1 MMNNQKKSLLTILFV
16 GATITAPLMA
26 QDVQTALKDVEAER
40 FTKAGQTLTQ
50 LATSSPSA
58 DNQFYLGYYY
68 LKSGQVDKAKA
79 AFEKGAAADE
89 KNQLNNV
96 GLAGVALKK
105 KDLATA
111 KTLIDNALAKTK
123 NKDQTVLLRAGEM
136 YTLSDSTNDSA
147 EALRILAIADEKD
160 KKNENAEI
168 EMTMGDAY
176 FLKNDGG
183 NAITKYENA
192 LAISPTLAEANYKI
206 GRLFLRGKNYTKA
219 QDYFKLAIQADP
231 EFAPTY
237 RAYADALANSRAY
250 KSAAQN
256 YELYVQKSGTQDPE
270 QLLDVARYKF
280 LAQDYQGAVAYL
292 DQLKGKVNNPIIDR
306 MYGWA
311 YTALG
316 KNNEAVESLNR
327 FVSAAPQKVI
337 FDDYKYL
344 GRAYGQLGTPQGD
357 SLAVANLEKA
367 APLDTTE
374 NLYREIGEKYYK
386 TKRYDK
392 AANYYA
398 RAITADKKPQNND
411 YLWLGLASYQYA
423 PRVGRDSLA
432 APIDTAQIPQIKQAY
447 YLRAD
452 SAFAQMA
459 QKVESI
465 PGKTYPLAYYYR
477 AQSVYYA
484 NAKDPVKAS
493 ESATPIY
500 QKFIEQALAPQSDS
514 TQKVDYTRYLVTSYK
529 ALAGFSLQQ
538 KDDAK
543 AKEYFNKVLE
553 LNPNDADVKKALEG
567 PKEAPAAQKGTKAA
581 AKPTAKPATKKSPAT
596 R

>member
-1 MMNNQKKSLLTILFV
+1 MNNQKKSLLTILFV
-16 GATITAPLMA
+16 GATVAAPMMA

-40 FTKAGQTLTQ
+40 FAKAGQTLTQ
-50 LATSSPSA
+50 LATSSPTA

-68 LKSGQVDKAKA
+68 LKSGQVDQAKA

-105 KDLATA
+105 KDRATA

-123 NKDQTVLLRAGEM
+123 SKDQNVLLRAGEM
-136 YTLSDSTNDSA
+136 YTISDSTSDPA

-192 LAISPTLAEANYKI
+192 LAISPNLAEANYKI
-206 GRLFLRGKNYTKA
+206 GRLYLRGKNYQKA
-219 QDYFKLAIQADP
+219 QDFFKLAIQADP

-256 YELYVQKSGTQDPE
+256 YELYVQKSGTTDPE

-280 LAQDYQGAVAYL
+280 LAQDYQGAVDYL
-292 DQLKGKVNNPIIDR
+292 NQLKGKINNPIIDR
-306 MYGWA
+306 IYGWA

-316 KNNEAVESLNR
+316 KNNEAIESLNR
-327 FVSAAPQKVI
+327 FIAAAPQKVI

-344 GRAYGQLGTPQGD
+344 GRAYSQLKTPEGD
-357 SLAVANLEKA
+357 SLGVANLEKA

-374 NLYREIGEKYYK
+374 NLYREIAKNYYDSK
-386 TKRYDK
+386 KFDK
-392 AANYYA
+392 AAAYYA
-398 RAITADKKPQNND
+398 KTITNDKKPQNND

-423 PRVGRDSLA
+423 PRIGRDSSA
-432 APIDTAQIPQIKQAY
+432 APMDTTQIRQVKQQY

-459 QKVESI
+459 QKIEAD
-465 PGKTYPLAYYYR
+465 GKTYPLAYYYR
-477 AQSVYYA
+477 AQSNYYA
-484 NAKDPVKAS
+484 YPKDPTQAS
-493 ESATPIY
+493 SAATPLY
-500 QKFIEQALAPQSDS
+500 LKFIEQATAPKDSSDK
-514 TQKVDYTRYLVTSYK
+514 TDYSKYLVTSYK
-529 ALAGFSLQQ
+529 ALAGFSLAN
-538 KDDAK
+538 KHDAK
-543 AKEYFNKVLE
+543 AKEYFNKILE
-553 LNPNDADVKKALEG
+553 IDPNNAEVKQALEG
-567 PKEAPAAQKGTKAA
+567 PKEAPAGSKGTKPA
-581 AKPTAKPATKKSPAT
+581 AKPTAKPATKKSTAS